1 MYTKEIH
8 VAPKN
13 FHLGL
18 RLAKVRSVRMVNGET
33 HIYNMLGSLFIVT
46 NYICCEKEF
55 LLSSCCW
62 LGALSAYGKI
72 EQLYGKE
79 T

>member
-1 MYTKEIH
+1 MYTKEIR
-8 VAPKN
+8 VAPQN

-46 NYICCEKEF
+46 KSICCEKEF
-55 LLSSCCW
+55 HLSSCCS
-62 LGALSAYGKI
+62 LGALIAYGKR
-72 EQLYGKE
+72 EK
-79 T
+79 